1 MKTVTK
7 VIGGTV
13 AVIVVGVLASS
24 SASAYRGDYSEQ
36 GPEYSSERHAEMTKA
51 MNDNDYN
58 AWVGLMGDRGRVT
71 QVINEENFSRFT
83 EARKLAQEG
92 KYEEADTIREELGLR
107 TRDGERV
114 GAHRGMM
121 DGYHGQNK
129 GGR

>member
-1 MKTVTK
+1 MKTITK
-7 VIGGTV
+7 IISGTV
-13 AVIVVGVLASS
+13 AVIVVGVIASS
-24 SASAYRGDYSEQ
+24 SVSAYRGDYSEQ
-36 GPEYSSERHAEMTKA
+36 GPECSPERHAEMTKA

-58 AWVGLMGDRGRVT
+58 AWTELMGDRGKVT

-83 EARKLAQEG
+83 EAHKLAQEG
-92 KYEEADTIREELGLR
+92 EYEEADAIRKELGLR

-114 GAHRGMM
+114 GGHRGMM

>member
-1 MKTVTK
+1 MKTITK
-7 VIGGTV
+7 IISGTV
-13 AVIVVGVLASS
+13 AVIVVGVIASS
-24 SASAYRGDYSEQ
+24 SVSAYRGDYSEQ
-36 GPEYSSERHAEMTKA
+36 GPEYSPERHAEMTKA

-58 AWVGLMGDRGRVT
+58 AWTELMGDRGKVT

-83 EARKLAQEG
+83 EAHKLAQDGE
-92 KYEEADTIREELGLR
+92 YEEADMIREELGLR